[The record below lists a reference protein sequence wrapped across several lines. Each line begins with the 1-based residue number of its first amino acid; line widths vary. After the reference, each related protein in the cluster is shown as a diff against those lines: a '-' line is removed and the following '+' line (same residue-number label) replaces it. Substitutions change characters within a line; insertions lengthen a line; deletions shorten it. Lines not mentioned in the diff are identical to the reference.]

1 MMETKSINSPNIDVR
16 QKLNFMDSSFDNDS
30 DKNNEIRET
39 HEVADQYNNDEES
52 SKVEEVDQNH
62 TLGM

>member
-39 HEVADQYNNDEES
+39 HEVVDQYNNDEES